1 MKRKISMMILT
12 GFTPLLSMAH
22 PGHGETGGF
31 TITHYIVEPVHLF
44 AAICLLS
51 ITIALYSYIKRSTKP
66 AKKIKCV

>member
-1 MKRKISMMILT
+1 MKKKNFNDDPYRFYAIVEYGTSR
-12 GFTPLLSMAH
+12 
-22 PGHGETGGF
+22 HGETGGF

-66 AKKIKCV
+66 AKKKECV